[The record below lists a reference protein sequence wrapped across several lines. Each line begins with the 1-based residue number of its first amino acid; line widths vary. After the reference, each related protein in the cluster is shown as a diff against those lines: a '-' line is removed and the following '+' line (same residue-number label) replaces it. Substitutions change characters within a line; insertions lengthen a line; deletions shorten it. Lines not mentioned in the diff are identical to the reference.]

1 MTLAIDQPGTTARE
15 RRRSH
20 AAREVRWH
28 SWSFRLF
35 LAGFVALIVSV
46 WGGIVPFVGPTFG
59 FTADGTGSWYWDLS
73 HALLALIPGA
83 AGCLVGITLMGYSA
97 ARRRTFVGLGFIGLL
112 AVASGAWFAIGP
124 LAWPVLYGTKA
135 YFLNASPLRELAYV
149 VGYALGPGLIL
160 AVVGGI
166 AWGSETVAPGYGA
179 EGSEEVDPAG
189 VSAVRP
195 VPVPEAAPAAATV
208 TPTAPPAT
216 ERPVEQQ
223 TAGPVD
229 ERETGPVESPDGAP
243 PLQNEGGAAHDETT
257 PPEYEGHDGGT
268 MPE

>member
-1 MTLAIDQPGTTARE
+1 MTLAIDHTGTTARE

-20 AAREVRWH
+20 ATREVKWH

-35 LAGFVALIVSV
+35 LAGVVALIVSA

-59 FTADGTGSWYWDLS
+59 FSADGTGSWYWDLS

-83 AGCLVGITLMGYSA
+83 VGCLVGITLMGYSA
-97 ARRRTFVGLGFIGLL
+97 ARSRTSVGLGLIGVL

-166 AWGSETVAPGYGA
+166 AWGSETVAPGYA
-179 EGSEEVDPAG
+179 ADTSQEVAPAG
-189 VSAVRP
+189 VSTVRP
-195 VPVPEAAPAAATV
+195 APVPEAAPAAATG
-208 TPTAPPAT
+208 TPAT
-216 ERPVEQQ
+216 PPTSERPVEQQ

-229 ERETGPVESPDGAP
+229 EQKTGPVESPDGAA
-243 PLQNEGGAAHDETT
+243 PLQNEGGAARDETT
-257 PPEYEGHDGGT
+257 PPEYEGHDGDT